1 MYETNIDLLHTYNL
15 VLCDILINIFM
26 FYSVA

>member
-1 MYETNIDLLHTYNL
+1 MYETNIDLMHTYNL
-15 VLCDILINIFM
+15 VLFDIPINIFM

>member
-15 VLCDILINIFM
+15 ELFDVPINIFM